1 MKERILYWI
10 PRILT
15 ILALLFMLLFS
26 FDAFEG
32 NESFLRKLGGFF
44 MHNIP
49 VIILGIILAIA
60 WFRELEG
67 GILILAAAI
76 TACFLFKSFTTNKG
90 SLIIFIPFM
99 VTGVLFMVHHM
110 LYRKKSE

>member
-1 MKERILYWI
+1 MTKEKVLYWT

-15 ILALLFMLLFS
+15 ILALIFMMMFS
-26 FDAFEG
+26 FDVFEG
-32 NESFLRKLGGFF
+32 NESFLKKLGGFF
-44 MHNIP
+44 IHNIP

-67 GILILAAAI
+67 GILILAAAFA
-76 TACFLFKSFTTNKG
+76 ACIFFRSFTTNKG

-99 VTGVLFMVHHM
+99 LTGVMFIIHYI
-110 LYRKKSE
+110 LYRKK